1 MLLWQGVPT
10 AAPVQTDTVKKYF
23 NEDAH
28 MQRMSDAAN
37 VAVTTSTMCVAGVD
51 MLPLL

>member
-10 AAPVQTDTVKKYF
+10 AAPVQTDIVKKYF
-23 NEDAH
+23 KDDAH
-28 MQRMSDAAN
+28 MQRMSGAAD

-51 MLPLL
+51 MLLLL